1 MHQNSAEA
9 SENMQADYT
18 VGNAFTIQGRKT
30 CRLGPTVRAMIKCDI
45 SGAWPVLHEF
55 GSSGGD
61 FWFCMT
67 VLIDSR
73 AAVAARPD
81 ES

>member
-1 MHQNSAEA
+1 MRGKVDSLSTKI
-9 SENMQADYT
+9 SESIYFWIPCLPSIHRR
-18 VGNAFTIQGRKT
+18 VPNAPLDGRAGS
-30 CRLGPTVRAMIKCDI
+30 R
-45 SGAWPVLHEF
+45 PVLHEF

-67 VLIDSR
+67 VLIVSR
-73 AAVAARPD
+73 AFVAARPD

>member
-1 MHQNSAEA
+1 M
-9 SENMQADYT
+9 
-18 VGNAFTIQGRKT
+18 AFDGLACAQPSKPPCRKT
-30 CRLGPTVRAMIKCDI
+30 CGLGPTVRAMIKSDI

-67 VLIDSR
+67 VLSDSR
-73 AAVAARPD
+73 AAAAARPD